1 MNARTSGLAVVAT
14 AALVWA
20 LAAGYNHAQQAGG
33 PSAGTRVGV
42 VDLVRVFNEF
52 EQTKALNAEMER
64 YKLRVAE
71 EKQAKEEKLEVERN
85 TLQGFAPDSAEYA
98 QRMRALKKMMIDY
111 KAWVAVERENM
122 TDEHRAWIER
132 TYAAVMEGIA
142 AVARHNGIQV
152 VVTRE
157 ELETSVPETETLLK
171 QILNRKVVY
180 ADPELDLTDA
190 VLVTLND
197 LFAKKGGAKS
207 IKFGQ

>member
-1 MNARTSGLAVVAT
+1 MDGDNPGVRAELADAPLLENA
-14 AALVWA
+14 
-20 LAAGYNHAQQAGG
+20 
-33 PSAGTRVGV
+33 TRRF
-42 VDLVRVFNEF
+42 DLGSFDNLG
-52 EQTKALNAEMER
+52 K
-64 YKLRVAE
+64 
-71 EKQAKEEKLEVERN
+71 